1 MQKIIDATK
10 WTAMGCAAVMCIVGF
25 SVVPVRGAITGNL
38 SWSAAAAVEAAT
50 VAVSE
55 PKIAVDPHGVIMAV
69 WVQADSVTSHVYA
82 NRNVPG
88 SGWGTAALLET
99 SDLPADNPQI
109 AADSNGN
116 FIAVWIHA
124 WKVSNG
130 VRCGV
135 HANRYVAGTGWGN
148 ASVVFVDV
156 TKDYITADADL
167 RIATDPQGDAMVT
180 WSVYDWSWNHTSVRA
195 AHYAAGTGWD
205 AAANLSTEAVRMAYG
220 GNVAMDGDGNAIA
233 VWSQDSG
240 TSISPG
246 VMAVRYAAGTGWG
259 TTVRIESA
267 ATAAIRSG
275 SGVQI
280 AFDGQGNALAVWTQ
294 YSAPGIFSNRYVAGT
309 GWGAPV
315 ATADTGATTYDEG
328 VSLAIDKNGNAMAVW
343 NQYGG
348 MLHAN
353 RYVASGAGWGITGVI
368 EANGTDYS
376 GQVAFDQNGNAVAVW
391 GNYACNSYNIQA
403 IAYSVGTG
411 WGYPARCYE
420 AAPSFVNKTPDNSS
434 DPHLVIDK
442 NGNATA
448 VWMQAG
454 HIRSAVSDMSLTGL
468 KRPRAVQNALSAG
481 EAGFS
486 VHRTAVR
493 YALARAGK
501 VTISVFNLSGERL
514 FTLTD
519 KFQSAG
525 AYVAALPLQKLGKG
539 QYLVRCKVDNTAVV
553 KKLVIAD

>member
-1 MQKIIDATK
+1 MQKIIDANK
-10 WTAMGCAAVMCIVGF
+10 WIWPGCAVVMCIVII
-25 SVVPVRGAITGNL
+25 SVVQVKGATTGNL
-38 SWSAAAAVEAAT
+38 SWSAASPVESAVPAA
-50 VAVSE
+50 SE
-55 PKIAVDPHGVIMAV
+55 PKIAVDPHGTIMAV
-69 WVQADSVTSHVYA
+69 WVQADSVTTHVYA
-82 NRNVPG
+82 NRYVQG
-88 SGWGTAALLET
+88 SGWGTAALLEA

-130 VRCGV
+130 TRYGV
-135 HANRYVAGTGWGN
+135 HANRYVTGAGWGA

-167 RIATDPQGDAMVT
+167 HIATDPKGDAMVT

-195 AHYAAGTGWD
+195 CHYTAGTGWD
-205 AAANLSTEAVRMAYG
+205 VAVNLSTEVVRMAYG

-259 TTVRIESA
+259 TPVRIESA

-294 YSAPGIFSNRYVAGT
+294 YSAPGIFSNRYVAGA

-315 ATADTGATTYDEG
+315 ATADTGATTYDEN
-328 VSLAIDKNGNAMAVW
+328 VSLAIDKNGNGMAVW

-348 MLHAN
+348 VLYAN
-353 RYVASGAGWGITGVI
+353 RYVAGAGWGTTGVI

-376 GQVAFDQNGNAVAVW
+376 AHVAFDQNGNAVAVW
-391 GNYACNSYNIQA
+391 GNFACNSYNIPA
-403 IAYSVGTG
+403 IKYAVGTG

-420 AAPSFVNKTPDNSS
+420 AAPSFVNKNPDNTS
-434 DPHLVIDK
+434 DPQLVIDK
-442 NGNATA
+442 NGIATA
-448 VWMQAG
+448 VWVQAG
-454 HIRSAVSDMSLTGL
+454 RIYSAIADASVAVRQSMEKPTTDAEEFSLH
-468 KRPRAVQNALSAG
+468 RA
-481 EAGFS
+481 
-486 VHRTAVR
+486 AVR
-493 YALARAGK
+493 YTLARNGK

-519 KFQSAG
+519 KFLSAG
-525 AYVAALPLQKLGKG
+525 SYVAALPLQKLGKG
-539 QYLVRCKVDNTAVV
+539 QYLVRCKVDDVVVV
-553 KKLVIAD
+553 KKLVVTD